1 MPRAY
6 QPKEDADNSSDGF
19 NDDFTQHVPETRR
32 EPKGNTDFSRSRKS
46 SNRPQSFD
54 PRASEIS
61 PESGKSGKSVGKKG
75 GKRTSLS
82 EDDKQTRSKK
92 LRSLLSNQALCLVI
106 IFGLLGAFNW
116 MATDYSGEYIS
127 QDKNLGLVKLS
138 LVRRATTIDGELYY
152 QNTPTMEMQQG
163 EQPKEGQV
171 DLVFVNQNK
180 WAVRPRSI
188 QRARFI
194 GTIDGSMAEGAV
206 VDARGSHPVRLTKN
220 IVASLFK
227 QLQAHIPT
235 WRTPPP
241 PTFFHVPDH
250 VPAKSIMPIPGQARF
265 NQTSNSGAVNLK
277 RRAPSS
283 DSQSASPKEESKPKP
298 FNLTSPFKQF
308 ESK

>member
-6 QPKEDADNSSDGF
+6 QPKEDLDDSDGF

-32 EPKGNTDFSRSRKS
+32 EPKVSTDFSRSRKS
-46 SNRPQSFD
+46 SSRPQSFD
-54 PRASEIS
+54 PRGTEIGPASGS
-61 PESGKSGKSVGKKG
+61 RGKKKG
-75 GKRTSLS
+75 GKKSFS
-82 EDDKQTRSKK
+82 EDDKETRSKK
-92 LRSLLSNQALCLVI
+92 LRNLLSNQALCLVI

-138 LVRRATTIDGELYY
+138 LIRRATTIDGELYY
-152 QNTPTMEMQQG
+152 KNTPTMEMQQG

-250 VPAKSIMPIPGQARF
+250 APQQAITPMPGQARF
-265 NQTSNSGAVNLK
+265 NQTSNSGAVNLN
-277 RRAPSS
+277 RRGRSN
-283 DSQSASPKEESKPKP
+283 DSQSASPKEGSAPQP

-308 ESK
+308 QSK